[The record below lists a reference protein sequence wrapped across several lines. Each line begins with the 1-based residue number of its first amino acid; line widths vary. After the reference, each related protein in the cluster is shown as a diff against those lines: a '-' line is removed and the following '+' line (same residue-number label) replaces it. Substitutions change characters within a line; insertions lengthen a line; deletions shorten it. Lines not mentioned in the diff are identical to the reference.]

1 MRNRWLLALTV
12 ILLPVSFSS
21 SLAELPPLIPREVF
35 FGNPERTNPQISP
48 DGRFLAYLSPDKDKV
63 LQIWLRTFGKQDD
76 RQLTAEKGHGVQHYT
91 WTYDGEHLVFAQDT
105 DGDENW
111 HIHTVNIKSGVVR
124 NLTPFKGVQAR
135 VVAMDPNFPEQ
146 ILVATNLRNRRF
158 HEVYRINIKTGEIFL
173 DTRAE

>member
-48 DGRFLAYLSPDKDKV
+48 
-63 LQIWLRTFGKQDD
+63 
-76 RQLTAEKGHGVQHYT
+76 
-91 WTYDGEHLVFAQDT
+91 DGEHLVFAQDT